1 MPSTSATT
9 NQRQNATAAYTVKV
23 SSFRFAINR
32 KNEIELGMKYCL
44 VLATGVASLNFLG
57 ASYAGASE
65 SSSPDTGL
73 TLPSQ
78 PAGDSLSTFLYRLFS
93 DETEDFP
100 QSTNLAG
107 SNEKRSLNLVNAT
120 TSPYTNSYG
129 LHQSSW
135 DEETDSGTISYNI
148 SADFSNCS
156 TGLRLGTD
164 IGVYTFTNGTTTNAT
179 DLRDMVADLYTLRHS
194 RQSPNP
200 NYANH
205 TAAVARLALNE
216 ANQLLNSGLICPNAS
231 TTTTTDLILHQELR
245 HLLTNKHSY
254 WTAVILSAAG
264 GAAVGGSVAAV
275 TDVIFNGNVTAQNVV
290 QTAIVIGAVVI
301 IGGILTRLDQVGH
314 LDRAEDIAHRVTDI
328 VPQSRE
334 AVVQNAYV
342 GWARRMMQRIV
353 RQQVEEALSEHGIGS
368 AAGSVV
374 TSPGG
379 GSVTPGSVQSLP
391 GSGVT
396 SPGGGSVTPGSV
408 QSMPEAGTPD
418 STAFG
423 RCLSEMEAAQAGSA
437 IGEMSDVTL
446 DLETIQEV
454 MEQLGP
460 RDAQGSCRTP

>member
-301 IGGILTRLDQVGH
+301 IGGILTRLDQVGR
-314 LDRAEDIAHRVTDI
+314 LDRAESIAHSVTSNVRDI

-379 GSVTPGSVQSLP
+379 GSVTPGSAHSF
-391 GSGVT
+391 
-396 SPGGGSVTPGSV
+396 
-408 QSMPEAGTPD
+408 PETGTPD

-423 RCLSEMEAAQAGSA
+423 SCLSEMEAAQAGSA
-437 IGEMSDVTL
+437 VGEMSDVTL